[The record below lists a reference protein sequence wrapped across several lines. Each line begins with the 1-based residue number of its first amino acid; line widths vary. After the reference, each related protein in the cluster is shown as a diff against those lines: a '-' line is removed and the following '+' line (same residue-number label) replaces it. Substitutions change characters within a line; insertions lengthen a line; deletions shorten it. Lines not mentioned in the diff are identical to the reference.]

1 MPRFHRLER
10 VKLIPRPLPETF
22 AFFAN
27 AQNLEALTPAFLRFR
42 IETPL
47 PVEMRVGARIDYQ
60 LALWGV
66 PLRWRTSISVW
77 EPNRCFVDEQERGP
91 YRYWRHLHEFA
102 AEGHGTRM
110 RDEVTYALP
119 FGLIGEVA
127 HALLVKRQLATI
139 FDFREQAILGSL
151 GAAITEPA

>member
-1 MPRFHRLER
+1 MPTFHRLER
-10 VKLIPRPLPETF
+10 TQLIPRPLTETF

-27 AQNLEALTPAFLRFR
+27 AQNLEALTPRFLSFR

-47 PVEMRVGARIDYQ
+47 PVEMRVGARIDYR
-60 LALWGV
+60 LSLSGV
-66 PLRWRTSISVW
+66 PLRWRTLITEW
-77 EPNRCFVDEQERGP
+77 EPNRRFVDEQERGP
-91 YRYWRHLHEFA
+91 YRYWRHLHEFTE
-102 AEGHGTRM
+102 EGRGTRM

-119 FGLIGEVA
+119 FGPLGEVA

-151 GAAITEPA
+151 GAPMAEPV